1 MQVSSSLANFL
12 TTDLESWSPSRFRL
26 GGDAEKLCSDTPAGG
41 YAPLHDSYPA
51 IRSATR
57 YYPATRKPPSDQPHV
72 RSPMPS
78 ARTAKRKIFERGR
91 TPGHVQ
97 QWSDGRFKCQVV
109 GSPALPHT
117 RIVGRTRRSEILHQP
132 PTSLLVPAA
141 PICFLLQK
149 TQRLRYCYS
158 QKNPVLRTLS
168 AWFVNMWKMIQK
180 IKHKKTCNWFCTSA
194 RPTVFFS

>member
-1 MQVSSSLANFL
+1 MQVSSSLGIFL
-12 TTDLESWSPSRFRL
+12 TTDLESWSP
-26 GGDAEKLCSDTPAGG
+26 
-41 YAPLHDSYPA
+41 
-51 IRSATR
+51 
-57 YYPATRKPPSDQPHV
+57 
-72 RSPMPS
+72 
-78 ARTAKRKIFERGR
+78 KIFERGR

-141 PICFLLQK
+141 PICFLLHK

>member
-1 MQVSSSLANFL
+1 
-12 TTDLESWSPSRFRL
+12 
-26 GGDAEKLCSDTPAGG
+26 
-41 YAPLHDSYPA
+41 
-51 IRSATR
+51 
-57 YYPATRKPPSDQPHV
+57 
-72 RSPMPS
+72 MPS

-141 PICFLLQK
+141 PICFLLHK

-180 IKHKKTCNWFCTSA
+180 IKHKQHATGSALLHAHCLFLLTGSAVVRTDASQDTRYAPCTE
-194 RPTVFFS
+194 RVTVCHAPQAGVTSEANKK

>member
-1 MQVSSSLANFL
+1 MLKNCARIRRLA
-12 TTDLESWSPSRFRL
+12 
-26 GGDAEKLCSDTPAGG
+26 DTLRYTIAIQ
-41 YAPLHDSYPA
+41 LHDSYPT

-57 YYPATRKPPSDQPHV
+57 YYPAARKPPSDQPHV

-141 PICFLLQK
+141 PICFLLHK